1 MITLS
6 ITISKARV
14 VDEVQMSSAYVG
26 TKSVSEKDPDAY
38 ERIAAVDAER
48 EQLERYWME
57 ACTAS
62 TTAMSHWLVDVTDQM
77 LGHHY
82 DPTRDYHV
90 ELSLPSNWNDK
101 LAHAVKEALMSHL
114 INVILTRWLLLT
126 GAPDMAKET
135 AADAVSALKL
145 LDAHLLD
152 RKRPSSRLSGG
163 SGSGGDGG
171 GGQCDCRKHVILTQE
186 EYDNLTVIDEDTIY
200 LIYEDV

>member
-1 MITLS
+1 
-6 ITISKARV
+6 
-14 VDEVQMSSAYVG
+14 
-26 TKSVSEKDPDAY
+26 
-38 ERIAAVDAER
+38 
-48 EQLERYWME
+48 
-57 ACTAS
+57 
-62 TTAMSHWLVDVTDQM
+62 
-77 LGHHY
+77 
-82 DPTRDYHV
+82 
-90 ELSLPSNWNDK
+90 
-101 LAHAVKEALMSHL
+101 MSHL

-171 GGQCDCRKHVILTQE
+171 DGGGGQCDCRKHVILTQK
-186 EYDNLTVIDEDTIY
+186 EYDNLTVIDENAIY